1 MLVDLTRPLTCE
13 DVAEIVGVDKQ
24 TVMRWARQG
33 ELDGVKIGK
42 RWYFS
47 PAKLAARLPIDVDL
61 PTFDESAGRPRQEG
75 GVDWSE

>member
-1 MLVDLTRPLTCE
+1 
-13 DVAEIVGVDKQ
+13 
-24 TVMRWARQG
+24 MRWARQG

-75 GVDWSE
+75 GVDGSE